1 MYFIFLSFIVC
12 FYVFITGRLEVS
24 SLLGMNTDGSYDT
37 LYSFGGRSFSI
48 WNLDTMDL
56 VYDSGSQIE
65 DLHQQ
70 YFANL
75 FNANGGKSEKTV
87 DKTFDSRSDD
97 KV

>member
-1 MYFIFLSFIVC
+1 
-12 FYVFITGRLEVS
+12 
-24 SLLGMNTDGSYDT
+24 
-37 LYSFGGRSFSI
+37 
-48 WNLDTMDL
+48 MDL

-70 YFANL
+70 YFPNL

-87 DKTFDSRSDD
+87 DNTFDSRSDD

>member
-1 MYFIFLSFIVC
+1 MYFFLSFIVC
-12 FYVFITGRLEVS
+12 FYVFITGRLKVS
-24 SLLGMNTDGSYDT
+24 SLLGRNTDGTYDT

-65 DLHQQ
+65 DVHQQ

-75 FNANGGKSEKTV
+75 FNVDGGKSGKTV
-87 DKTFDSRSDD
+87 DETFDSRSDD